1 VHWFY
6 DPAFTASSNAISETE
21 QKHFR
26 SLRIQTGEVIVV
38 TNGFGDSFECEV
50 LELAPPSLR
59 VIETRSHQK
68 PPLSFHL
75 IQALSKNDR
84 DELAMQTAIELGAT
98 EITPWAAS
106 RCIVRWD
113 GKLERNRMRWQQ
125 ISIEAM
131 KQSQQAWL
139 PIINPLSSS
148 KQLTSGPLGIVLD
161 PRAEIGLKDLD
172 LAVEDISI
180 AVGPEGGISDSE
192 ISLLESK
199 GFIRVRLGNSVLRAS
214 SAGPAAIAAIS
225 ALGANWDK
233 A

>member
-1 VHWFY
+1 MHWFY
-6 DPAFTASSNAISETE
+6 DLAFTSSSNSICETE

-26 SLRIQTGEVIVV
+26 SLRIQTGEAIVV
-38 TNGFGDSFECEV
+38 TNGLGESYKCEV
-50 LELAPPSLR
+50 LELSPPLIM
-59 VIETRSHQK
+59 VVETRSHQK

-106 RCIVRWD
+106 RSIVRWD
-113 GKLERNRMRWQQ
+113 GKSERNQMRWQQ

-139 PIINPLSSS
+139 PVINPLSDS
-148 KQLTSGPLGIVLD
+148 KQLTGGQLGIVLD
-161 PRAEIGLKDLD
+161 PRADIGLKDLD
-172 LAVEDISI
+172 LAVEGVSI
-180 AVGPEGGISDSE
+180 VVGPEGGISDSE
-192 ISLLESK
+192 IAVFESK

>member
-6 DPAFTASSNAISETE
+6 DPAFTIDSNSVADTE

-38 TNGFGDSFECEV
+38 TNGLGDSFECEV
-50 LELAPPSLR
+50 LELAPPSLM
-59 VIETRSHQK
+59 VIKARNHPK

-75 IQALSKNDR
+75 IQALAKNDR
-84 DELAMQTAIELGAT
+84 DELAMQTAIELGAS

-113 GKLERNRMRWQQ
+113 AKSERNQLRWQQ

-139 PIINPLSSS
+139 PVINPLSNA
-148 KQLTSGPLGIVLD
+148 KQLTGGQLGIVLD
-161 PRAEIGLKDLD
+161 PRAKIGLKDLD
-172 LAVEDISI
+172 LAVDSI
-180 AVGPEGGISDSE
+180 AIVVGPEGGISDSE
-192 ISLLESK
+192 LAVLESK
-199 GFIRVRLGNSVLRAS
+199 GFIRVRLGSSVLRTS

>member
-1 VHWFY
+1 VHWFF
-6 DPAFTASSNAISETE
+6 DPAFTASSNSISETE

-26 SLRIQTGEVIVV
+26 SLRIQTGEAIVV
-38 TNGFGDSFECEV
+38 TNGLGDSFKCEV
-50 LELAPPSLR
+50 LDLAPPSLMVMKAR
-59 VIETRSHQK
+59 KHPK

-75 IQALSKNDR
+75 IQALAKNDR

-113 GKLERNRMRWQQ
+113 GKSERNQMRWQQ

-139 PIINPLSSS
+139 PVINPLSNA
-148 KQLTSGPLGIVLD
+148 KQLIGGPLGIVLD
-161 PRAEIGLKDLD
+161 PRADIGLKNLD
-172 LAVEDISI
+172 LAVDSVAIV
-180 AVGPEGGISDSE
+180 VGPEGGISDSE
-192 ISLLESK
+192 LAVLESK
-199 GFIRVRLGNSVLRAS
+199 GFIRVSLGSSVLRAS